1 MYAIIRTGGKQT
13 KVHEGDVI
21 DVEHLRAE
29 GEVGFTPLLLV
40 DDAGAV
46 FSQRDALKGLRVVTR
61 VMGESSGPKV
71 DLFKYKSKTG
81 YRRHQGHRQ
90 RYTTLEV
97 VRIDLPE
104 GAKRNPPA
112 EKPAKPAPVAAP
124 EPVAAKPAKP
134 AKAAARAKAAA
145 EAAQPA
151 TKKRTTKKK
160 ES

>member
-13 KVHEGDVI
+13 KVHEGDII
-21 DVEHLRAE
+21 DVEHLHAE

-46 FSQRDALKGLRVVTR
+46 FSQRETLKGLRVTTR
-61 VMGESSGPKV
+61 VTGESSGPKV

-97 VRIDLPE
+97 IRIDLPE

-124 EPVAAKPAKP
+124 EPVTAAKAAKP
-134 AKAAARAKAAA
+134 AARAKAPA

-151 TKKRTTKKK
+151 AAKKPVKSKK

>member
-13 KVHEGDVI
+13 KVHEGDII
-21 DVEHLRAE
+21 DVERLHAE

-46 FSQRDALKGLRVVTR
+46 FSQRETLKALRVVTR
-61 VMGESSGPKV
+61 VTGESSGPKV

-97 VRIDLPE
+97 IRIDLPE

-112 EKPAKPAPVAAP
+112 EKPAKPAPVTGP
-124 EPVAAKPAKP
+124 EPVAAAKAAKPAAKAKAPAEPAKLAPAKKPAKS
-134 AKAAARAKAAA
+134 
-145 EAAQPA
+145 
-151 TKKRTTKKK
+151 KK

>member
-13 KVHEGDVI
+13 KVHEGDII
-21 DVEHLRAE
+21 DVERLHAE

-46 FSQRDALKGLRVVTR
+46 FSQRETLKGLRVVTR
-61 VMGESSGPKV
+61 VTGESSGPKV

-97 VRIDLPE
+97 IRIDLPE

-112 EKPAKPAPVAAP
+112 EKPAKPAPVTGP
-124 EPVAAKPAKP
+124 EPVTAAKAAKPAAKAKAPAEPAKPAAAKKP
-134 AKAAARAKAAA
+134 AKS
-145 EAAQPA
+145 
-151 TKKRTTKKK
+151 KK